1 MDHETKIKIV
11 KFKFLVQQSYMWFG
25 LLMQGPMMA
34 YLFYKESTL
43 KWAAVLCLVFGPI
56 FLIILA
62 YIWYKYF
69 TPIELE
75 FNSKLNPEW
84 VSLREEIKK

>member
-1 MDHETKIKIV
+1 
-11 KFKFLVQQSYMWFG
+11 MWFG
-25 LLMQGPMMA
+25 LLMQGPMTA
-34 YLFYKESTL
+34 YIFYKQSEI
-43 KWAAVLCLVFGPI
+43 KWLAITCLIVGPI

-62 YIWYKYF
+62 YFWYKYF

-84 VSLREEIKK
+84 RALRESVREEVKK